1 MSTVNP
7 VMDPAFVQE
16 LRRRFPDVQDLRWND
31 AVQRWELISLSAAN
45 RPVSQFWGWFY
56 DPFTKAKIEPDP
68 VTGLVP
74 FRDLWHP
81 SERAELLANLETGY
95 RFRQGADGSNWK
107 EHVRNRSQ
115 WNDAERKK
123 RLKARAENFAYMIQ
137 QCDLRRPWRK
147 FHEHRPGQGRIII
160 S

>member
-1 MSTVNP
+1 MSRVA
-7 VMDPAFVQE
+7 DPAFVRE
-16 LRRRFPDVQDLRWND
+16 LKRRFSDVQDLRWND
-31 AVQRWELISLSAAN
+31 AVNRWELVSLSAAN

-74 FRDLWHP
+74 FRGLDTPHDQ
-81 SERAELLANLETGY
+81 AELIANLENGY
-95 RFRQGADGSNWK
+95 RFKRGADGHDWK
-107 EHVRNRSQ
+107 SHVANRST
-115 WNDAERKK
+115 WNAEEKKK
-123 RLKARAENFAYMIQ
+123 RIKQRAQDFAYMIQ

-147 FHEHRPGQGRIII
+147 FHEHQPGKGRIIV